1 MQFDIDVI
9 NMITTKLQSS
19 LIKQESLI
27 RIFPPKKKKS
37 FDNSML
43 YYFDVYTALHI
54 EVYEDLK

>member
-27 RIFPPKKKKS
+27 QIFPPKKKS